1 MDIFQSQFIFSGC
14 NFLSVL
20 PSVLRTKSRHDN
32 LNLRRCVCVWRH
44 VVLLLH
50 HRTVTYHFLRHLS
63 FFFFLS
69 LSLFS
74 LSSTSLLPHVPFSFL
89 SVIPPCF
96 SFLRFSVLLLPL
108 WLDSSSLVGVKKRRD
123 CVTLIGATR
132 VLQSTKHTHTHIWQR
147 QLISQDVDTTQGQQ
161 NSSCGEQSS
170 WLWVINPGRTRYLFT
185 CLSGGSAWWS
195 SELKKAKKASTN
207 HLTVSETLHFWDS
220 DSETPWMPLS
230 RSLWF
235 IARTPQPQHSC
246 RETRSSCDKRHDFR
260 PSDRLYL
267 PSKLLHVIN

>member
-1 MDIFQSQFIFSGC
+1 MCLTARSFTPPSSRC
-14 NFLSVL
+14 YVSLPAPPVL
-20 PSVLRTKSRHDN
+20 FFVSLA
-32 LNLRRCVCVWRH
+32 
-44 VVLLLH
+44 
-50 HRTVTYHFLRHLS
+50 LS
-63 FFFFLS
+63 FFTFLH
-69 LSLFS
+69 
-74 LSSTSLLPHVPFSFL
+74 LPPPSCPFSFL

-108 WLDSSSLVGVKKRRD
+108 WLDSSSLVGVKKKEGLCDANRSNPGI
-123 CVTLIGATR
+123 TIN
-132 VLQSTKHTHTHIWQR
+132 KTHIWQR

-230 RSLWF
+230 QSLWF

>member
-50 HRTVTYHFLRHLS
+50 HRSVTYLLLRHLS
-63 FFFFLS
+63 FFFLS

-74 LSSTSLLPHVPFSFL
+74 LSSTSLLPHVLFLFS
-89 SVIPPCF
+89 P
-96 SFLRFSVLLLPL
+96 
-108 WLDSSSLVGVKKRRD
+108 SSLLVFLFSAILSFCSLSDLTARLSGGKKKEGLCDANRSNPGI
-123 CVTLIGATR
+123 TIN
-132 VLQSTKHTHTHIWQR
+132 KTHIWQR

-230 RSLWF
+230 RSVLF

>member
-63 FFFFLS
+63 FFFSLALSFFTFLHLPPPSCPFFFS
-69 LSLFS
+69 LRHPSLFFFSPLFCPFAPS
-74 LSSTSLLPHVPFSFL
+74 LT
-89 SVIPPCF
+89 
-96 SFLRFSVLLLPL
+96 
-108 WLDSSSLVGVKKRRD
+108 WQLVSRGVKKKEGLCDANRSNPGI
-123 CVTLIGATR
+123 TIN
-132 VLQSTKHTHTHIWQR
+132 KTHIWQR

-230 RSLWF
+230 RSVLF

>member
-1 MDIFQSQFIFSGC
+1 MCLTARSFTPPSSRC
-14 NFLSVL
+14 YVSLPTPPVL
-20 PSVLRTKSRHDN
+20 
-32 LNLRRCVCVWRH
+32 
-44 VVLLLH
+44 
-50 HRTVTYHFLRHLS
+50 
-63 FFFFLS
+63 FFFLS

-108 WLDSSSLVGVKKRRD
+108 WLDSSSLVGVKKKEGLCDANRSNPGI
-123 CVTLIGATR
+123 TIN
-132 VLQSTKHTHTHIWQR
+132 KTHIWQR

-161 NSSCGEQSS
+161 SSSCGEQSS

-185 CLSGGSAWWS
+185 CLLGGSAWWS

-220 DSETPWMPLS
+220 ESWNTVNAFIPIAVIHCTDSTTTAFLQRDEVQ
-230 RSLWF
+230 LWQK
-235 IARTPQPQHSC
+235 AR
-246 RETRSSCDKRHDFR
+246 F
-260 PSDRLYL
+260 
-267 PSKLLHVIN
+267 

>member
-1 MDIFQSQFIFSGC
+1 MRLTARSFTPPSSRCYVSLPAPPVLFFFSRPL
-14 NFLSVL
+14 FFHFPPP
-20 PSVLRTKSRHDN
+20 PSSLM
-32 LNLRRCVCVWRH
+32 
-44 VVLLLH
+44 
-50 HRTVTYHFLRHLS
+50 S
-63 FFFFLS
+63 FFFS
-69 LSLFS
+69 LRHPSLFFFSPLFCPFAPS
-74 LSSTSLLPHVPFSFL
+74 LT
-89 SVIPPCF
+89 
-96 SFLRFSVLLLPL
+96 
-108 WLDSSSLVGVKKRRD
+108 WQLVSRGVKKKEGLCDANRSNPGI
-123 CVTLIGATR
+123 TIN
-132 VLQSTKHTHTHIWQR
+132 KTHIWQR

-161 NSSCGEQSS
+161 SSSCGEQSS

-207 HLTVSETLHFWDS
+207 HLTVSETLHFWDW

-230 RSLWF
+230 RSVLF

-260 PSDRLYL
+260 RSDRLYL

>member
-44 VVLLLH
+44 VVLLH
-50 HRTVTYHFLRHLS
+50 HRAVTYHFLRHLS
-63 FFFFLS
+63 FFFSRPLFFHFPPPPSS
-69 LSLFS
+69 LMSFFFSLCHPSLFFFSPLFCPFAPS
-74 LSSTSLLPHVPFSFL
+74 LT
-89 SVIPPCF
+89 
-96 SFLRFSVLLLPL
+96 
-108 WLDSSSLVGVKKRRD
+108 WQLVSRGVKKKEGLCDANRSNPGI
-123 CVTLIGATR
+123 TIN
-132 VLQSTKHTHTHIWQR
+132 KTHIWQR

-220 DSETPWMPLS
+220 ESWNTVNAFIPIAVIHCTDSTTTAFLQRDEVQ
-230 RSLWF
+230 LWQK
-235 IARTPQPQHSC
+235 AR
-246 RETRSSCDKRHDFR
+246 F
-260 PSDRLYL
+260 
-267 PSKLLHVIN
+267 

>member
-50 HRTVTYHFLRHLS
+50 HRAVTYHFLRHLS
-63 FFFFLS
+63 FFFSLALSFFTFLH
-69 LSLFS
+69 
-74 LSSTSLLPHVPFSFL
+74 LPPPSCPFSFL

-123 CVTLIGATR
+123 CVTLIVATR

-207 HLTVSETLHFWDS
+207 HLTVPSFLGFGLWNTVNAFIPIAVIHCTDS
-220 DSETPWMPLS
+220 TTTAFLQRDEVQ
-230 RSLWF
+230 LWQK
-235 IARTPQPQHSC
+235 AR
-246 RETRSSCDKRHDFR
+246 F
-260 PSDRLYL
+260 
-267 PSKLLHVIN
+267 